1 MQSKAKDVEKIF
13 TYSKDRKSFT
23 FAAKVKAGAKYNAIE
38 DIICID
44 QVWYLKLT
52 IKATPTQGKAN
63 KAIIEFLSEEWS
75 LPKKSIKIVK
85 GNSSSYKVL
94 EINLN

>member
-1 MQSKAKDVEKIF
+1 MQSKVKDIEKIF

-23 FAAKVKAGAKYNAIE
+23 FAIKVKAGAKYNAIE

-52 IKATPTQGKAN
+52 IKAVPSQGKAN
-63 KAIIEFLSEEWS
+63 KAIIELLSEEWS
-75 LPKKSIKIVK
+75 LPKKDIKIVK
-85 GNSSSYKVL
+85 GASSGYKVL
-94 EINLN
+94 AIQKD